1 MKSIRSRLL
10 AMLLVFIIIPYF
22 LSVLLIYWHT
32 KQKAE
37 QQELADSRE
46 QIQKTAE
53 DLEEYYEDLLDLPYV
68 LYRNPDLFRI
78 FEKGFESAIYFNQLE
93 IDKGMKTFYLMRRE
107 IRQIRIYIA
116 KGEDSFTV
124 YDAMVSP
131 RKHQPEI
138 MRQPAIRRLMDS
150 KSSVLIEPPHRIQN
164 YSRSANV
171 PQSDKTMVLTIHH
184 KMVDVLSHEFLGIVT
199 IDFDLRRL
207 DDICSRIADGDDESV
222 YLTDSG
228 GFVMYASDPERIG
241 SRSVSQG
248 QPLALSSTGKGDPD
262 DIVLSNKLKGALI
275 DWQLTKVTSSRLLY
289 RDARETAYS
298 AIMAGIGMLLLGLIM
313 ISVISDRITRPV
325 RLLSR
330 KIRRIE
336 GGNMHVP
343 FNSTGTDEI
352 GHLERHI
359 QEMMNR
365 INTHIERE
373 YKLEI
378 ENRANQFR
386 ALKSQI
392 NPHFLYNALQSIGA
406 VALRSHN
413 PEVYR
418 LITALSKMMRY
429 TIRGNQWTTVRK
441 EIEHVQDYLLLQA
454 ERFRSGLHY
463 TVTIEEALLDF
474 RIPAMIIQPLVE
486 NFFKHCVEE
495 GWQEAQ
501 LRIDAEMKNGGVTLS
516 VENDGPGLADDEL
529 RALRNKL
536 YSTRY
541 DESAADDHIGLKNIH
556 DRLLL
561 NCGPKA
567 GIMIDSANGQ
577 GFKVALYI
585 PVLAGEG
592 ALA

>member
-22 LSVLLIYWHT
+22 LSVLLIYCHT

-37 QQELADSRE
+37 QHELADSRD

-53 DLEEYYEDLLDLPYV
+53 DLEEYYEDLLDLPYI

-138 MRQPAIRRLMDS
+138 MRQLAIRRLMGS
-150 KSSVLIEPPHRIQN
+150 KSNVLIEPPHRIQN
-164 YSRSANV
+164 YHRSANV

-184 KMVDVLSHEFLGIVT
+184 KMVDVLSNEVLGVVT
-199 IDFDLRRL
+199 IDFDLNRL
-207 DDICSRIADGDDESV
+207 ADICSRITHGVDETV
-222 YLTDSG
+222 YLTDSNG
-228 GFVMYASDPERIG
+228 YVMYASDPGLIG
-241 SRSVSQG
+241 SRPDSQDQAAMLTSIG
-248 QPLALSSTGKGDPD
+248 RGNPG
-262 DIVLSNKLKGALI
+262 DIVLSNKLTGALN
-275 DWQLTKVTSSRLLY
+275 DWQLTKFTSSRLLY

-298 AIMAGIGMLLLGLIM
+298 SMMVGGGMMLLGLIM
-313 ISVISDRITRPV
+313 VSIISDRITRPI

-336 GGNMHVP
+336 GGNMDVP
-343 FNSTGTDEI
+343 FNSMGKDEI

-359 QEMMNR
+359 KEMMNR
-365 INTHIERE
+365 INTHIERQ

-378 ENRANQFR
+378 ENRTNQFR

-418 LITALSKMMRY
+418 LITSLSKMMRY

-441 EIEHVQDYLLLQA
+441 EIEHVEAYLLLQA
-454 ERFRSGLHY
+454 ERFRSDFQY
-463 TVTIEEALLDF
+463 TIAIEEALLDF

-486 NFFKHCVEE
+486 NFFKHGVEE
-495 GWQEAQ
+495 GWHEAQ
-501 LRIDAEMKNGGVTLS
+501 LRIYAEMNNDRVTLA
-516 VENDGPGLADDEL
+516 VENDGPGLADEPL

-536 YSTRY
+536 YGIGH
-541 DESAADDHIGLKNIH
+541 DESNADDHIGLKNIH
-556 DRLLL
+556 DRLVL
-561 NCGPKA
+561 NYGWNA
-567 GIMIDSANGQ
+567 GIILESDNGQ
-577 GFKVALYI
+577 GFKVLLVI
-585 PVLAGEG
+585 PVLSGEG